1 MAELEFKDLT
11 FEEFKDKIKVNFLK
25 IFYFYLD
32 KTLLEKI
39 SKFKINKNKIIFENV
54 SEQKAERKF
63 NFLLQQGFNN
73 LKSKV
78 TNRKTVY
85 IHKNSDIPL
94 IGSIYFGI
102 IDRGTNIIE
111 VRPITGCN
119 LNCIYCSVDEG
130 VPSKRKIDFVVEKD
144 YLIEELKKVIDF
156 KNIDNIEVHINA
168 QGEPLLYADI
178 IDLIKDIKTLKKQS
192 FLGRRKN
199 KVFSSEI
206 KNVKTISMDTN
217 GTLLTKSLVD
227 KLAEAGLTRIN
238 LSLNALSQEI
248 AEKMANKP
256 YNLKKILEIA
266 EYIPKKLDL
275 IIAPV
280 WVPGYND
287 EEIPKL
293 IEFAKKIGAGK
304 KCPPIGIQNFLNY
317 KFGRN
322 PVKAMPLEDFFKKI
336 KDLEKQHN
344 INLTVK
350 EGFEIIKTRELP
362 KPFKRKEI
370 TEAKIVLP
378 GRLKNEKL
386 AIAKNRLISIPNC
399 YKEGIVKIRI
409 ARAKHNIFFAELV

>member
-11 FEEFKDKIKVNFLK
+11 FEAFKDKIKVNFLK

-32 KTLLEKI
+32 KTALEKI
-39 SKFKINKNKIIFENV
+39 SKFKINKNKIIFENI
-54 SEQKAERKF
+54 SEQKAQRKF
-63 NFLLQQGFNN
+63 NFLLQQGFKN
-73 LKSKV
+73 LKNKI
-78 TNRKTVY
+78 TDRKTIY
-85 IHKNSDIPL
+85 IHKNSNIPL

-111 VRPITGCN
+111 IRPTTGCN

-130 VPSKRKIDFVVEKD
+130 IPSKRQLDFVVEEG

-156 KNIDNIEVHINA
+156 KGINNIEIHINA
-168 QGEPLLYADI
+168 QGEPLLYADTA
-178 IDLIKDIKTLKKQS
+178 DLIEDIKKIKTV
-192 FLGRRKN
+192 
-199 KVFSSEI
+199 KV
-206 KNVKTISMDTN
+206 ISIDTN
-217 GTLLTKSLVD
+217 GTLLTKNLID
-227 KLAEAGLTRIN
+227 ELAEAGLTRIN
-238 LSLNALSQEI
+238 LSLNALSRDL

-256 YNLKKILEIA
+256 YNLKKVLEIA

-280 WVPGYND
+280 LVPGYND
-287 EEIPKL
+287 KEIPKL
-293 IEFAKKIGAGK
+293 IEFAKKIKAGK

-322 PVKAMPLEDFFKKI
+322 PVKAMSLEVFFKKI
-336 KDLEKQHN
+336 KDLEKKYD

-350 EGFEIIKTRELP
+350 EGFKIIKTKELP

-370 TEAKIVLP
+370 VEAKIVLP

-386 AIAKNRLISIPNC
+386 AMAKNRLISIPNC
-399 YKEGIVKIRI
+399 YKNGMVKIKITRT
-409 ARAKHNIFFAELV
+409 KHNIFFAELV